1 MNFRFYS
8 NAISQA
14 SKNVAAGIFI
24 VGLVLIGFGF
34 LIWVL
39 RELFA
44 ILFAIMFCVA
54 GIGCAITAVKLF
66 WTIHKME
73 KHHPDDSQQCR
84 RNVRIHHD
92 EDCCDV

>member
-14 SKNVAAGIFI
+14 SRNVAAGIFI

-44 ILFAIMFCVA
+44 ILFAIMFCAA

-66 WTIHKME
+66 WAIHKME
-73 KHHPDDSQQCR
+73 KQHPDDLQQYR
-84 RNVRIHHD
+84 TNVRIHH
-92 EDCCDV
+92 EDSCDI